1 MSNIYKFFT
10 NPALQKVFKEYEEN
24 TTKLGAGK
32 SETQL
37 PQAKNCETGK
47 STQAKSGAGQ
57 INPQAIPYELA
68 ERMAI
73 MGENCEPDQVKP
85 YITTFGVLVIP
96 HNSDK
101 KYHYWNG
108 GQSIC
113 ATLKELGRCD
123 LIEKYTHP
131 DYFGRASN

>member
-1 MSNIYKFFT
+1 MTYRVINDVLIKTVSGDLELKKDQTVKLPEKI
-10 NPALQKVFKEYEEN
+10 AQKLIE
-24 TTKLGAGK
+24 AGK
-32 SETQL
+32 IEL
-37 PQAKNCETGK
+37 
-47 STQAKSGAGQ
+47 
-57 INPQAIPYELA
+57 QAIPYELA

-85 YITTFGVLVIP
+85 YITNFGVLVIP
-96 HNSDK
+96 FNSDP
-101 KYHYWNG
+101 KYHYWKPG

-131 DYFGRASN
+131 DYLEGN